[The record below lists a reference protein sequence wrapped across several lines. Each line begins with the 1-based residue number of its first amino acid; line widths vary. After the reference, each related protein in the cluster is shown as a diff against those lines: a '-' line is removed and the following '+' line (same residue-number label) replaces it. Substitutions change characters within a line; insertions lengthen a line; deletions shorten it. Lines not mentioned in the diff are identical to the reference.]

1 MQAMSDRQRS
11 QVDAEAIAL
20 AGATLASHRSAP
32 ARAISGLSVREI
44 DVLRL
49 LADGQADKAI
59 ANALFISPRTASSH
73 VAAIIAKFG
82 VESRTAVALALR
94 SGLV

>member
-1 MQAMSDRQRS
+1 MPFDHAI
-11 QVDAEAIAL
+11 AEAIAL
-20 AGATLASHRSAP
+20 ADAALASRRSAP

-49 LADGQADKAI
+49 LADGHADKAI

-73 VAAIIAKFG
+73 VAAIIAKLG
-82 VESRTAVALALR
+82 VESRTAAVALALR